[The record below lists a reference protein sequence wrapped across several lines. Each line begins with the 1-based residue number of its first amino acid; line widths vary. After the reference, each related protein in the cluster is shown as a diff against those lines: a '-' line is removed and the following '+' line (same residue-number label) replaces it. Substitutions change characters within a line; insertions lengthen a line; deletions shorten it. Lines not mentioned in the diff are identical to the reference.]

1 MLTAYSRGAQHPV
14 DAVMVL
20 LHGLGADGH
29 DFVDLVPEFS
39 QSLNLK
45 VLLPHAPVQPLT
57 IAAGEPVT
65 SWYDILSTGQ
75 KRVINQEQLAHS
87 VSRVHHIIQD
97 QQLDADTPLVIAGFS
112 QGGAVA
118 LECFSHLP
126 VTFSGCLAMSTYLIN
141 APTLSPENHP
151 NAQTPVLM
159 QHGIQDPVVPYAL
172 GEQSAQRLQELG
184 FHVNFE
190 SYTMQHQV
198 CLEQLKS
205 IQHWLHTLLTP

>member
-1 MLTAYSRGAQHPV
+1 MLTAYSRSDQHPI
-14 DAVMVL
+14 DGVMIL

-39 QSLNLK
+39 KHFNLK

-57 IAAGEPVT
+57 IAAGEAVS

-87 VSRVHHIIQD
+87 VSRVHQIIQA
-97 QQLDADTPLVIAGFS
+97 QSLDADTPLLIAGFS

-141 APTLSPENHP
+141 PPTQPSEGHP
-151 NAQTPVLM
+151 NGKTPVLM

-172 GEQSAQRLQELG
+172 GEQSAQRLQEQG
-184 FHVNFE
+184 FLVDFE
-190 SYTMQHQV
+190 SYPMQHQV